1 MLAVGTSAPDFSLPD
16 QDGKIHTL
24 SEYRGRW
31 VLVYFYPK
39 DDTPGCTKEACMIR
53 DAFPRFEGV
62 HADVFGISKDSV
74 ASHKAFAEK
83 YQLPFRLLSD
93 ENREVIEAY
102 GVWREKKMMGKTYMG
117 TERTSFLI
125 DPEGVI
131 QKIYESVKPEVHAEE
146 VLADLKEFSKHSA

>member
-16 QDGKIHTL
+16 QDGKMHTL
-24 SEYRGRW
+24 SQYRGRW
-31 VLVYFYPK
+31 VLIYFYPK

-62 HADVFGISKDSV
+62 HAEVFGISKDSV
-74 ASHKAFAEK
+74 ASHKSFAEK

-93 ENREVIEAY
+93 ENREVIELY
-102 GVWREKKMMGKTYMG
+102 GVWREKKMMGKSYMG
-117 TERTSFLI
+117 TARTSFLI

-146 VLADLKEFSKHSA
+146 VLADLKEHSA